1 MCIETITELQNHEA
15 KTIRIE
21 RTDFKIIIQPIIV
34 GDFNTPLSLTEQE
47 DK

>member
-21 RTDFKIIIQPIIV
+21 RTDFKNIIQPIIV